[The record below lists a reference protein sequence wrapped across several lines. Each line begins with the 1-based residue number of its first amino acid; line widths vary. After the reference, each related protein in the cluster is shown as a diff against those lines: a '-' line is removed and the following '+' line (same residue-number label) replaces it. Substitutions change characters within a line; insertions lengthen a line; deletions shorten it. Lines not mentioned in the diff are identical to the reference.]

1 MTQSTLKASAASW
14 KPSGGGDSNQNK
26 SAASGPSAS
35 AWGRKPSE
43 AIRKA
48 GPAPTQPSRSTSNQ
62 NYQKSKNNN
71 SNNSGW
77 RRGVKDDEKSN
88 WSRGNR
94 NHDGGGNNGG
104 RGGRGRGG
112 GRHNRNHHRDKNHY
126 NHNDGGAD
134 GSGWTRGKSLPVEL
148 IKPGDGTTPVQKAV
162 RRITV
167 EELLSI
173 RMSYVAPPLLWI
185 ENPELAPKDPAIW
198 NSETRVAEI
207 DAMHK
212 APRMAGDVSSNKGRR
227 GNQKEKNETAPP
239 LEECA
244 PLKVNEETR
253 WKASVFNK
261 EKKDEDENIDT
272 DEEVMKKALL
282 ILNKL
287 SLTKFDKLS
296 DAFIDTGI
304 GRNEE
309 CLKQAI
315 SLVLSK
321 AQSEPHFSNMY
332 ASLCL
337 KLAKTP
343 MEALGEEGKKK
354 GKKFKK
360 FLLERCQNEFEIDTA
375 HKIANATE
383 NITDVEEKEYHANI
397 IKKNYLGHMR
407 FIGELYKGDL
417 IRINIMLY
425 CLYDLLDMSTD
436 EFFSKDN
443 DSPGEE
449 EKSQKE
455 DKIDEEKVE
464 CFAKLMTTIGGSLEQ
479 QSEAAKESGKPQYHR
494 QLGECWKTV
503 GGLAK
508 DEKKGDKPRVS
519 NRIKFMLQDLIE
531 MRKKGWKTR
540 RKEETAKTIEQIH
553 KEVAKE
559 ERAARRSGSSS
570 NLRKLGSMSSRNS
583 SGDIRNL
590 DRSKSSTDA
599 DGFTTV
605 KSGINRSMSAISLR
619 RSGSDGFQTWN
630 SSSQSSRNDAGS
642 QKSSKMKRSASG
654 GAFSVLRQNSNNE
667 GNGRKSNSEHR
678 TISEQNKAA
687 ATPAV
692 EKEKN
697 EKTSPPKVYKDP
709 VECGKSSVN
718 VLKEFFVGGDAD
730 DAVLSIFELVGE
742 ASTEKSLERG
752 IAVVESTCGHVLECK
767 AQEVEKY
774 ISILLRCA
782 DESKLSSEMIKGGM
796 LGLLEFLS
804 DIAIDAPLA
813 TVYMAQIVGSLVKK
827 GVLQLEF
834 LLSAPEYFK
843 TDGNS
848 AHFAVKVMKEAD
860 ALGGT

>member
-14 KPSGGGDSNQNK
+14 KPSSGDSNQNK
-26 SAASGPSAS
+26 FASKNASVPSAS

-48 GPAPTQPSRSTSNQ
+48 GPVTAPPSRTASNQ

-71 SNNSGW
+71 SNSSGW
-77 RRGVKDDEKSN
+77 RRGGKDDDKSN

-94 NHDGGGNNGG
+94 NHDGSGNNSG

-148 IKPGDGTTPVQKAV
+148 IKPGDGTTPEQKAV

-212 APRMAGDVSSNKGRR
+212 APRMAGDVSSSNKGRR
-227 GNQKEKNETAPP
+227 GNQKDKNDTAPP

-244 PLKVNEETR
+244 PLEVNEETR
-253 WKASVFNK
+253 WKASVF
-261 EKKDEDENIDT
+261 KKDKKNEDENVET
-272 DEEVMKKALL
+272 DEEVLKKALL

-315 SLVLSK
+315 SLVVSK

-383 NITDVEEKEYHANI
+383 NITDEEEKEYHANI

-443 DSPGEE
+443 DSNEDE
-449 EKSQKE
+449 EKTQKE

-479 QSEAAKESGKPQYHR
+479 QSEVAKDSGKLQYHR

-503 GGLAK
+503 GALAK
-508 DEKKGDKPRVS
+508 DDRKGDKSRVS

-531 MRKKGWKTR
+531 MRRKGK
-540 RKEETAKTIEQIH
+540 
-553 KEVAKE
+553 
-559 ERAARRSGSSS
+559 
-570 NLRKLGSMSSRNS
+570 
-583 SGDIRNL
+583 
-590 DRSKSSTDA
+590 
-599 DGFTTV
+599 F
-605 KSGINRSMSAISLR
+605 
-619 RSGSDGFQTWN
+619 
-630 SSSQSSRNDAGS
+630 
-642 QKSSKMKRSASG
+642 
-654 GAFSVLRQNSNNE
+654 
-667 GNGRKSNSEHR
+667 
-678 TISEQNKAA
+678 
-687 ATPAV
+687 
-692 EKEKN
+692 
-697 EKTSPPKVYKDP
+697 
-709 VECGKSSVN
+709 
-718 VLKEFFVGGDAD
+718 
-730 DAVLSIFELVGE
+730 
-742 ASTEKSLERG
+742 
-752 IAVVESTCGHVLECK
+752 
-767 AQEVEKY
+767 
-774 ISILLRCA
+774 
-782 DESKLSSEMIKGGM
+782 
-796 LGLLEFLS
+796 
-804 DIAIDAPLA
+804 
-813 TVYMAQIVGSLVKK
+813 
-827 GVLQLEF
+827 
-834 LLSAPEYFK
+834 YF
-843 TDGNS
+843 
-848 AHFAVKVMKEAD
+848 
-860 ALGGT
+860 